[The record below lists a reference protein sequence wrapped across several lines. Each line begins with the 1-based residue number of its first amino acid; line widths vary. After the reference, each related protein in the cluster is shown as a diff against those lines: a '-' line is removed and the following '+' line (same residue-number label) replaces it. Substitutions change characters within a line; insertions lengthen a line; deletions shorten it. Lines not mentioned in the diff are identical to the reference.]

1 MKWLLFFVACVL
13 ATAAQAQNLV
23 LRGGTLVNPDGS
35 PPLADATIVV
45 RDGRIAEVGRGNRVR
60 VPAGFEVI
68 DATGK
73 WIVPGYIDS
82 HVHFF
87 QSGGLYTRPDAL
99 DLRAAVPYEQEIA
112 AIQSRLDDTFARYL
126 ASGVTSVADVG
137 GPMWNF
143 DLRERSASNPRA
155 PRVAVAGP
163 LISTWRPPVLS
174 DVADPPIIAA
184 GTPEEARALVRAQL
198 PRRPDFI
205 KIWYVVLP
213 GQSAEQH
220 LPVVRAVIEEAHSA
234 GVRVAV
240 HATELETARAAVSAG
255 ADILVHG
262 VEDRPV
268 DDAFTAL
275 LRERGTLYT
284 TTLDVYGGYLRTFT
298 RRSGFTERE
307 YALADPRV
315 MGTLG
320 DLAHLPEAM
329 VPAPIR
335 QLAGRDVPPPQ
346 LANLLLNLR
355 AVRDAGVTIA
365 MGTDAG
371 NIGTLPGPSIYREFA
386 QMARAGLTPR
396 EVLASATINGAR
408 LLGRPNELG
417 LIARGRLAD
426 LVVLDADP
434 LADVAHL
441 SRIAM
446 VVKGGRAFRQ
456 DELVSSEPRGRRP
469 APGQRLQCARPRRLS
484 RHLSSGRADLHVPR
498 HAADGGPRRDARG
511 LWPHVRGAARAACAH
526 PAPHRDGQSRHRR
539 GDRHRPPGRREGD
552 GDGDLRASRRADLAG
567 LVHRRRGA
575 VACAAGPRGRAL
587 GPARRFRSIR
597 RPLRPWNY
605 SGAGT
610 PPGRAAATSP
620 YPPQYW
626 RPGRPPSTC
635 TPQ

>member
-137 GPMWNF
+137 GPMANF
-143 DLRERSASNPRA
+143 DLRERSAANPRA

-184 GTPEEARALVRAQL
+184 RTSEEARALVRAQL
-198 PRRPDFI
+198 SRRPDFI

-234 GVRVAV
+234 RVRVAV

-298 RRSGFTERE
+298 RRPGFTERE

-386 QMARAGLTPR
+386 RMARAGLTPR

-426 LVVLDADP
+426 MVVLDADP

-456 DELVSSEPRGRRP
+456 DELVSASPEDVVQRQVNAYNARDLDAFLATYQTDVRIYTFPDTLQMEGHAAMREVYGRMFAELPDLHAYIPRRIVTGNHVVDEEIVTGLRGGARPTGTAIYELRDGRISRVWFIDGEAP
-469 APGQRLQCARPRRLS
+469 APAQP
-484 RHLSSGRADLHVPR
+484 VP
-498 HAADGGPRRDARG
+498 
-511 LWPHVRGAARAACAH
+511 
-526 PAPHRDGQSRHRR
+526 
-539 GDRHRPPGRREGD
+539 
-552 GDGDLRASRRADLAG
+552 
-567 LVHRRRGA
+567 
-575 VACAAGPRGRAL
+575 AAGR
-587 GPARRFRSIR
+587 
-597 RPLRPWNY
+597 
-605 SGAGT
+605 
-610 PPGRAAATSP
+610 
-620 YPPQYW
+620 
-626 RPGRPPSTC
+626 
-635 TPQ
+635 